1 MTPLMTP
8 SPFVSRATR
17 RPHREPQRGAV
28 LLIVMMLM
36 VSLFGLGMTAMWL
49 TGGNMGVGTNIN
61 QRAQALY
68 VAQAGLER
76 ARAVLNAMPP
86 ANLSA
91 MLLAA
96 GNAEDDVPT
105 KLDASGN
112 PEGAG
117 VIMRDGMTAVR
128 NVTYPPA
135 SFGRTKGTATAPTPV
150 TMGTYT
156 VWLRNDTA
164 ECRLGL
170 YTTDTN
176 GAVVVRARGVA
187 PDNRTTVVL
196 EAVMGPLPG
205 APSTNGTATYSPVL
219 CNFGKNGCDDNSN
232 TVGGFVSN

>member
-1 MTPLMTP
+1 MKSL
-8 SPFVSRATR
+8 SQVNRNGRHA
-17 RPHREPQRGAV
+17 QRGAV

-36 VSLFGLGMTAMWL
+36 VSLFGLGITALWL

-68 VAQAGLER
+68 VAQAGIER
-76 ARAVLNAMPP
+76 ARAILNATPP
-86 ANLSA
+86 ANISA
-91 MLLAA
+91 MLLAG
-96 GNAEDDVPT
+96 GNTEDDVPT
-105 KLDASGN
+105 KLDSDGN
-112 PEGAG
+112 PAG
-117 VIMRDGMTAVR
+117 VGAVLRDGFTAVR

-135 SFGRTKGTATAPTPV
+135 SFGRTVGSATAPTPQF
-150 TMGTYT
+150 MGSYS

-170 YTTDTN
+170 FTADTN
-176 GAVVVRARGVA
+176 GALVVRSRGVA

-205 APSTNGTATYSPVL
+205 TPAAAGAATYSPVL

>member
-1 MTPLMTP
+1 MKPL
-8 SPFVSRATR
+8 SLLRASAR
-17 RPHREPQRGAV
+17 HSQRGAV

-36 VSLFGLGMTAMWL
+36 VSLFGLGMTALWL
-49 TGGNMGVGTNIN
+49 TGGNLGVGTNIN

-76 ARAVLNAMPP
+76 ARSILNAMPP

-91 MLLAA
+91 MLIAA
-96 GNAEDDVPT
+96 GNTEDDVPT
-105 KLDASGN
+105 KLDADGN
-112 PEGAG
+112 PAGAG
-117 VIMRDGMTAVR
+117 AVLRDGFNAVR
-128 NVTYPPA
+128 NVVYPPT
-135 SFGRTKGTATAPTPV
+135 SFGRTKGTATAPTPA

-170 YTTDTN
+170 YTADSN
-176 GAVVVRARGVA
+176 GAVVVRSRGLA

-205 APSTNGTATYSPVL
+205 APAANGTPTYSPVL